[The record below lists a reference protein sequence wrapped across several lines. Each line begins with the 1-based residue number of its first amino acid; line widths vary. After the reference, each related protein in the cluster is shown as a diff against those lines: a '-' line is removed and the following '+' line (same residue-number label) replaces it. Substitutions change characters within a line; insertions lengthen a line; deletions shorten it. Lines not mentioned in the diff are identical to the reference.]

1 MRRITIKN
9 ILSKKNKSPI
19 TCLTAYTKNVAEIVD
34 KYCDIILVGDSLG
47 MVLYGM
53 KSTREVTIEQMILH
67 GKTVKKFSKRC
78 LVVVDMPFR
87 TYTNKFLAYQNAKKI
102 IKLTKCDALKLEFPY
117 IFSGFNYPGIPKVA
131 INIIENKPF
140 KIEKTIIEPIEVLH
154 YKLPVL
160 GFRIRNFVYLTDV
173 SEISKKEKEKMKG
186 DDLIILDALRKQDH
200 ISHFSLEQALTLLEE
215 LNPKQALLTHISH
228 YMGLHDNV
236 NKELPN
242 YVNLAYDGQV
252 VTLNE

>member
-1 MRRITIKN
+1 MRITLLGTGTSQGVPVIACDCEVCLSTNSKDKRLRSSVMIQVDN
-9 ILSKKNKSPI
+9 LNLVIDTGPDFRQQMLREKVVKVDSILFTHHHKDH
-19 TCLTAYTKNVAEIVD
+19 VAGMD
-34 KYCDIILVGDSLG
+34 DIRAFNH
-47 MVLYGM
+47 
-53 KSTREVTIEQMILH
+53 KW
-67 GKTVKKFSKRC
+67 KR
-78 LVVVDMPFR
+78 DMPIYCNQA
-87 TYTNKFLAYQNAKKI
+87 TSN
-102 IKLTKCDALKLEFPY
+102 ALKLEFPY

-160 GFRIRNFVYLTDV
+160 GFRIRNFIYLTDV

-186 DDLIILDALRKQDH
+186 ADLIILDALRKQDH

-242 YVNLAYDGQV
+242 YVNLAYDGQE